1 MKFNFLHF
9 LKITLIEVAYFYLI
23 EIGYAVFS
31 MMTFG
36 EGANSFMY
44 SEANGVIYVCL
55 MIVPPTILNMIK
67 AKKYWKSNNPKSR
80 NYVVAEILMIGLTAY
95 FVINSY

>member
-1 MKFNFLHF
+1 

-31 MMTFG
+31 MMMFG

-55 MIVPPTILNMIK
+55 MIVPPTILNIIK
-67 AKKYWKSNNPKSR
+67 VKKYWKSNNSKNI
-80 NYVVAEILMIGLTAY
+80 NYLIAEGLMIGLTAY
-95 FVINSY
+95 FVVNSY